1 AQYTL
6 TGLFSQLP
14 FGNFDN
20 QGNGSNTICGPFLI
34 SDGTPEHPG
43 GTNIT
48 LFINANMT
56 IHRVIVSDS
65 ITHQLMGDLVGTIG
79 NLDGSSAYAVLN
91 NHPPEAAV
99 TNKTYLFDDSLMM
112 NVPGA
117 RHSDGPGSLADFG
130 GKTAGHQWQFTMEDN
145 ALNHTGQVECLTV
158 YL

>member
-1 AQYTL
+1 AADKSLSRGGIETIFITNAVVGPYYIGVKSEDAQAAQYTL

-65 ITHQLMGDLVGTIG
+65 ITHQLMGDLVGTIA
-79 NLDGSSAYAVLN
+79 NPDGSSAYAVLN
-91 NHPPEAAV
+91 NHSPEAAV

-117 RHSDGPGSLADFG
+117 RHS
-130 GKTAGHQWQFTMEDN
+130 
-145 ALNHTGQVECLTV
+145 
-158 YL
+158 